1 MAMRRGYASHF
12 ARTGN
17 LTNTERLLSVLA
29 GLGLTVAA
37 LRGGGPMRRIG
48 MSTAGLSLLSR
59 GAAGYCGM
67 KAAVSGERT
76 LREGI
81 TEQLHRLRGLRG
93 SAAARIDSM
102 ESMFVAE
109 LQELHSAEAQ
119 LARLL
124 DELADTTRH
133 LPLQQQLRGYAT
145 ELASRCEDLE
155 RMLADDGTD
164 PHEHP
169 DQAAQALI
177 HETWKMAQIATPN
190 LRDAALVASLQ
201 RIIHYKIAGYGTVAT
216 YAKSLGRIDAAARFA
231 EYADREKAV
240 DGELTELAKS
250 RLNPDATLETQPR
263 TPPEVRPH

>member
-201 RIIHYKIAGYGTVAT
+201 RIIHYKIAGYGTIAA
-216 YAKSLGRIDAAARFA
+216 YAKALGRMNDAGRFAQLADRDRTIDAEITDIANG
-231 EYADREKAV
+231 V
-240 DGELTELAKS
+240 
-250 RLNPDATLETQPR
+250 LNPEAGVS
-263 TPPEVRPH
+263 PPGVKPSEVRTH